1 MQTIKWLRC
10 SVKIAIQIPQITVM
24 FVITG
29 VAMVWLWSCFNTN
42 IVTRETEQNVKV
54 SAGKKNMNRIRAL
67 RALTGRGGGKGEGG
81 MWSNSFHPS
90 PGQAPGHG
98 PGWPGLDTAHIG
110 LVTRCLGSPEQ
121 NRVITSHI
129 AFPVSPDP
137 ALTSPGTLCV
147 CGHIVIKI
155 TLLPTTGLKVCG
167 YIFDWI
173 SE

>member
-1 MQTIKWLRC
+1 MALELQRQHCDAL
-10 SVKIAIQIPQITVM
+10 
-24 FVITG
+24 G
-29 VAMVWLWSCFNTN
+29 
-42 IVTRETEQNVKV
+42 QNVKV
-54 SAGKKNMNRIRAL
+54 SGKKNMNRIRAL

-98 PGWPGLDTAHIG
+98 PGWPGLDTAHIVCM
-110 LVTRCLGSPEQ
+110 VTRCLGSPEQ

-137 ALTSPGTLCV
+137 ALTSPGTLYV
-147 CGHIVIKI
+147 CGHIVLKI

-167 YIFDWI
+167 YIFQPI
-173 SE
+173 KLRNLCSNPIRNVAAYLFSNLSM